1 VVAVLALALGIG
13 ANTAIFSVVDS
24 LLFRPLPYPH
34 SDRLAMV
41 FLHFSPQ
48 NNEHGNLSPADFVDW
63 KAQNH
68 AFEEAAVYGRSFFD
82 VSGTTDPEQVTGAAV
97 TSGFFSTLQVQPL
110 LGRLLRPGEDQPGSA
125 RVVVLSER
133 LWRRRFNGTRE
144 AIGRTINDNGI
155 PCTVIGVVPASFH
168 FPNADSELWTNLV
181 VNPPTRRGPFF
192 LKGLGRL
199 RPGITLEQAQAETNA
214 IARAIEQANPKAYAR
229 LTMPVVPLR
238 EALVGNLRP
247 ALLVIFGAVGLLLLI
262 ATVNVAN
269 LVLARATA
277 REREMA
283 VRLSLGASRP
293 RLLRQLLTESLILA
307 LIGGA
312 LGLAIAYLGID
323 LLRVWNPENLP
334 RIDEIHLD
342 SRVLAFTFFLSLTTG
357 ALFGLAPALQSSRAD
372 LNTTLKEGSRSG
384 TASIAKSRTRAALV
398 VSEIA
403 LSFMLLIG
411 AGLLLRSFVLLEQV
425 ELGFHVPP
433 RQILTMQVSPS
444 QSKHPDDRAGIA
456 FYQRLLEGVR
466 QLPGV
471 ESVAIADSLPPNRE
485 FDDDT
490 FQIEGQPWTSEAFPS
505 TPVIAV
511 SPDYF
516 RSLGLPLL
524 KGRSFNDHD
533 TIDSMQAAIISESMA
548 RRYFN
553 GQDPIGKRIR
563 QSGPTLNNP
572 WMEIVG
578 IAGDTKYMGLDSDP
592 GVAFYRPYPQAFGL
606 RAYLV
611 VKSAL
616 PATGLIATVRDQIR
630 AGDSEAVVT
639 EAGDMEQAIF
649 DSVARPRFRTGLLAV
664 FAGVALLLAATGIY
678 GVIAYAVAQRTHEIG
693 IRMALGAHRADVL
706 RLVVGQGAM
715 LALVGIGLGILGALA
730 LTRLLASLLF
740 AVSPTDP
747 LTFAAASIGLIGVA
761 LGASYIPAR
770 RATRID
776 PLVALRY
783 E

>member
-1 VVAVLALALGIG
+1 
-13 ANTAIFSVVDS
+13 
-24 LLFRPLPYPH
+24 
-34 SDRLAMV
+34 
-41 FLHFSPQ
+41 
-48 NNEHGNLSPADFVDW
+48 
-63 KAQNH
+63 
-68 AFEEAAVYGRSFFD
+68 
-82 VSGTTDPEQVTGAAV
+82 
-97 TSGFFSTLQVQPL
+97 
-110 LGRLLRPGEDQPGSA
+110 
-125 RVVVLSER
+125 
-133 LWRRRFNGTRE
+133 
-144 AIGRTINDNGI
+144 
-155 PCTVIGVVPASFH
+155 VVPASFH

-214 IARAIEQANPKAYAR
+214 IGHAIERANPKTYAR

-283 VRLSLGASRP
+283 VRLSLGASRL
-293 RLLRQLLTESLILA
+293 RLLRQLLTESVILA
-307 LIGGA
+307 LIGGG
-312 LGLAIAYLGID
+312 LGLAVAYLGID
-323 LLRVWNPENLP
+323 LLRVWNPGNLP